1 MTDSM
6 FGQVTTIIL
15 HGVAILFLMYRIYR
29 ADSLVGKQISTK
41 IFLTYLLLMVVN
53 YNIYQGKMQRLVP
66 WWLYIS
72 GHVSIHLATIIGY
85 FILQQFLNN
94 RMYTIGQIIRD
105 KVFLIGMCFSGIM
118 VFVDFL
124 RQDLTIS
131 IWNVKEFERSWA
143 YMTSYVLFS
152 AVLLYGGA
160 VVIKLFWSGLQRYN
174 EPSFALRTWVNI
186 IGYAVGNVV
195 CTVAIVN
202 IVLAFLL
209 NHPYRMLVMQLI
221 EDVGMPIVFL
231 LILLGSLLPNRFYKW
246 ASRPLI
252 IYRNWQQ
259 QQQQELLA
267 YLHARMVQIVPR
279 VHLENQALRHLRMDI
294 EIGDAREMIWS
305 HVPLARSMKPKE
317 EAKHLW
323 SLLQSKQV
331 LLQLGACELPP
342 MPFET
347 TTYNLAVARHLKRQ
361 EQRQDKP
368 LFPGLRNL
376 FS

>member
-1 MTDSM
+1 M
-6 FGQVTTIIL
+6 FSQVITIIL

-29 ADSLVGKQISTK
+29 ADSIVGKQISTK

-53 YNIYQGKMQRLVP
+53 YNVFQGKMQRVVP

-72 GHVSIHLATIIGY
+72 GHVSIHLATILGY

-94 RMYTIGQIIRD
+94 RSYSIGQIIRN
-105 KVFLIGMCFSGIM
+105 KVFLIGMFFSGVM

-124 RQDLTIS
+124 REDLTFS
-131 IWNVKEFERSWA
+131 IWNVRQFERSWA
-143 YMTSYVLFS
+143 YMISYVLFS
-152 AVLLYGGA
+152 AVLLYGGV
-160 VVIKLFWSGLQRYN
+160 VVIKLFWNGLHRYN
-174 EPSFALRTWVNI
+174 EPSFVLRTWVNI
-186 IGYAVGNVV
+186 TAYAFGNMV

-202 IVLAFLL
+202 MVLAFLI

-221 EDVGMPIVFL
+221 EDVGMPIVLL
-231 LILLGSLLPNRFYKW
+231 LILFGSLLPNKFYKW
-246 ASRPLI
+246 ASHPLV

-267 YLHARMVQIVPR
+267 YLHARMVHIVPR
-279 VHLENQALRHLRMDI
+279 VHLENQALRHLRMQI

-305 HVPLARSMKPKE
+305 HVPLARPMKPRE

-323 SLLQSKQV
+323 SLLQAEQV
-331 LLQLGACELPP
+331 LLQPGTFELPP

-347 TTYNLAVARHLKRQ
+347 ATYNLAVARHLKRQ
-361 EQRQDKP
+361 EQRQKRP
-368 LFPGLRNL
+368 LLPLIRKL